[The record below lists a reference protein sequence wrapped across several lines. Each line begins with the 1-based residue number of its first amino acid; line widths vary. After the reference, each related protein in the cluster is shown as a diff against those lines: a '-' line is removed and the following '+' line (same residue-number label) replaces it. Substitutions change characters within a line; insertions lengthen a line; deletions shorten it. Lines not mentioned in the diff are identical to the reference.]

1 MKMELSWELEAKK
14 DTSQK
19 KNKAVAIQF
28 PNCKL
33 SFYELNFLPN

>member
-1 MKMELSWELEAKK
+1 MKIELSSALEAKK

-19 KNKAVAIQF
+19 KNKAVTIQL
-28 PNCKL
+28 PNCTL